1 MNNVFAKLWTR
12 TFKHFAQLF
21 RKFWRNFQLFRTWFR
36 FLPSYFGIS
45 SDLYLFLFLLLLFI
59 ILDETKKKRSH
70 YFEAKFQYLLD
81 CFFKKLN
88 KKTIFVN
95 VEERIAFVNYLPN
108 TFFVKKF
115 NNVIFGKLFLDDEYS
130 IEVIFRA
137 FLWQT

>member
-1 MNNVFAKLWTR
+1 MNNFFAKLWTR

-45 SDLYLFLFLLLLFI
+45 CSSFFILLLFI
-59 ILDETKKKRSH
+59 LDWIGRNKKKPISLLWGKIPI
-70 YFEAKFQYLLD
+70 FAGFFFQ
-81 CFFKKLN
+81 KLN
-88 KKTIFVN
+88 NKTFFVN

-108 TFFVKKF
+108 TFFSKNFK
-115 NNVIFGKLFLDDEYS
+115 NVIFAKLFLDDEYS